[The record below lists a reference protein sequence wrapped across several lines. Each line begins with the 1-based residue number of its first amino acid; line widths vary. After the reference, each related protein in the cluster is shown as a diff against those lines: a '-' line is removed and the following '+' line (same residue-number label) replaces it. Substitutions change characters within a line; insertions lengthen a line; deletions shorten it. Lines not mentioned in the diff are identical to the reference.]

1 MDRIDPCLHIVKA
14 SILEDTFP
22 LIRWMGYGDLA
33 AVAEAEEEEEIDDG
47 QTDTGRGGAALSRQ
61 VQFISP
67 HNFSERE
74 RIRGD
79 DMLHF
84 FFLMALQ

>member
-33 AVAEAEEEEEIDDG
+33 AVAEAEEEEEEIDGG
-47 QTDTGRGGAALSRQ
+47 QTDTGRGGGSVEQAGPIHQPS
-61 VQFISP
+61 QF
-67 HNFSERE
+67 
-74 RIRGD
+74 
-79 DMLHF
+79 
-84 FFLMALQ
+84 Q